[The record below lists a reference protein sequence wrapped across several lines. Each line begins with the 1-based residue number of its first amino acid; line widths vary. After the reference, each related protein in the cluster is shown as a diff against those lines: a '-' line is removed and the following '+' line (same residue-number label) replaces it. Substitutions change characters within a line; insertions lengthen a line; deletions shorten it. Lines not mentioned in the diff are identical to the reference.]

1 MEPNMRSFLVAAS
14 FLFVAGLLFSTA
26 TTAKPVAN
34 AATEA
39 HQFARII
46 TNASAPVGWT
56 GFCAAQPAEC
66 VPSQTSEEFVTI
78 NQERRAQL
86 QQINSLVNHEI
97 QGIGDNDHYGIYKLG
112 IINWWTYP
120 DDGAGNCND
129 YVLLKKKLLIEA
141 GWPRSAL
148 LLTVVLDTHN
158 EGHLVLMARTNDGD
172 LILDNL
178 TDSIKT
184 WAGTG
189 YTFIKRQS
197 AANPNSWVRLESGRT
212 PEELAMISKAL
223 TTHSQ

>member
-1 MEPNMRSFLVAAS
+1 MRSFLLAAS

-26 TTAKPVAN
+26 TTAKPVAK

-39 HQFARII
+39 HQFAHVIAD
-46 TNASAPVGWT
+46 ASAPIGWT
-56 GFCAAQPAEC
+56 GLCAAQPAEC
-66 VPSQTSEEFVTI
+66 APSQKSEEFITI
-78 NQERRAQL
+78 DRERRAQL

-129 YVLLKKKLLIEA
+129 YVLLKKKLLVEA

-178 TDSIKT
+178 TDAIKT
-184 WAGTG
+184 WGGTG

-197 AANPNSWVRLESGRT
+197 ADNPNSWVRLESGRT

-223 TTHSQ
+223 TAHSQ

>member
-1 MEPNMRSFLVAAS
+1 MRSFLVAAS

-34 AATEA
+34 TAVTNA
-39 HQFARII
+39 HQFARVVADA
-46 TNASAPVGWT
+46 NVPVGWT

-66 VPSQTSEEFVTI
+66 ASVQKSDEFITI
-78 NQERRAQL
+78 DREHWAQL
-86 QQINSLVNHEI
+86 HAINSLVNHEI
-97 QGIGDNDHYGIYKLG
+97 QGVGDNDHYGIYKMG

-129 YVLLKKKLLIEA
+129 YVILKKKLLVEA

-148 LLTVVLDTHN
+148 LLTVVLDKHN
-158 EGHLVLMARTNDGD
+158 EGHLVLMARTKDGD

-178 TDSIKT
+178 TDTVKN
-184 WAGTG
+184 WEGTG

-197 AANPNSWVRLESGRT
+197 ADDPNNWVRLESGRT

-223 TTHSQ
+223 ASHSQ

>member
-1 MEPNMRSFLVAAS
+1 MRSLLVAAS

-34 AATEA
+34 TAAAHA
-39 HQFARII
+39 HQFAREV
-46 TNASAPVGWT
+46 TDASVPVGWIN
-56 GFCAAQPAEC
+56 FCKAQPTEC
-66 VPSQTSEEFVTI
+66 VAGQKSTEFV
-78 NQERRAQL
+78 NLDRDHRLQL

-112 IINWWTYP
+112 IVNWWTYP

-178 TDSIKT
+178 TDAVKNWS
-184 WAGTG
+184 GTG
-189 YTFIKRQS
+189 YTFIKRQT
-197 AANPNSWVRLESGRT
+197 ADNPNDWVRLESGRT

-223 TTHSQ
+223 ASHSQ

>member
-1 MEPNMRSFLVAAS
+1 MRSLLVAAS

-34 AATEA
+34 ATTAHA
-39 HQFARII
+39 HQFAREV
-46 TNASAPVGWT
+46 TDASVPVGWA
-56 GFCAAQPAEC
+56 GFCSAQPAEC
-66 VPSQTSEEFVTI
+66 AAGQKSAEFV
-78 NQERRAQL
+78 NLDRDHWVQL

-97 QGIGDNDHYGIYKLG
+97 QGVGDNDHYGIYKLG

-129 YVLLKKKLLIEA
+129 YVLLKKKLLVEA

-178 TDSIKT
+178 TDTVKNWS
-184 WAGTG
+184 GTG
-189 YTFIKRQS
+189 YTFIKRQT
-197 AANPNSWVRLESGRT
+197 ADNPNNWVRLESGRT

-223 TTHSQ
+223 ASQSQ

>member
-1 MEPNMRSFLVAAS
+1 MRSFLVAAS

-34 AATEA
+34 TATVNT
-39 HQFARII
+39 HQFASVVAD
-46 TNASAPVGWT
+46 ASVPVGWT
-56 GFCAAQPAEC
+56 TFCKAQPSEC
-66 VPSQTSEEFVTI
+66 VQSQRSDEFVTI
-78 NQERRAQL
+78 DHEHWAQL
-86 QQINSLVNHEI
+86 QQINALVNREI
-97 QGIGDNDHYGIYKLG
+97 QGVGDNDHYGIYKMG

-129 YVLLKKKLLIEA
+129 YVILKKKLLIEA

-148 LLTVVLDTHN
+148 LLTVVLDKQN
-158 EGHLVLMARTNDGD
+158 EGHLVLMARTNNGD

-178 TDSIKT
+178 SDTIKG
-184 WAGTG
+184 WEGTG

-197 AANPNSWVRLESGRT
+197 ADDPNSWVRLESGRT

-223 TTHSQ
+223 ASHSQ

>member
-1 MEPNMRSFLVAAS
+1 MRSFLVTAN

-34 AATEA
+34 ATTEA

-46 TNASAPVGWT
+46 TDASAPIGWT
-56 GFCAAQPAEC
+56 AFCAAQPAEC
-66 VPSQTSEEFVTI
+66 VPGQESEEFVTI
-78 NQERRAQL
+78 NQERWAQL
-86 QQINSLVNHEI
+86 KQINSLVNHEI
-97 QGIGDNDHYGIYKLG
+97 RGIGDNDHYGIYKLG

-129 YVLLKKKLLIEA
+129 YVLLKKKLLVEA

-184 WAGTG
+184 WAGAG

-197 AANPNSWVRLESGRT
+197 AANPKSWVRLESGRT
-212 PEELAMISKAL
+212 PEELAMTSKAL
-223 TTHSQ
+223 TAHSQ

>member
-1 MEPNMRSFLVAAS
+1 MRSFLVAAS

-34 AATEA
+34 TAAAAPQRFARVVTEA
-39 HQFARII
+39 
-46 TNASAPVGWT
+46 SVPVGWT
-56 GFCAAQPAEC
+56 SFCKAQPAEC
-66 VPSQTSEEFVTI
+66 AAGRKGDDVITL
-78 NQERRAQL
+78 NRAGWTQL
-86 QQINSLVNHEI
+86 QEINGLVNHEI
-97 QGIGDNDHYGIYKLG
+97 EGIGDNDHYGIYKLG

-129 YVLLKKKLLIEA
+129 YVLLKKKLLVEA
-141 GWPRSAL
+141 GWSPSAL

-178 TDSIKT
+178 TDTIKT
-184 WAGTG
+184 WDGTG

-197 AANPNSWVRLESGRT
+197 ADNPNDWVRLESGRT

-223 TTHSQ
+223 ASHSQ

>member
-1 MEPNMRSFLVAAS
+1 MRSFLVAAS

-34 AATEA
+34 AAAVNA
-39 HQFARII
+39 HQFASVVAD
-46 TNASAPVGWT
+46 ASVPVGWA

-66 VPSQTSEEFVTI
+66 VAGQRRAEVVTI
-78 NQERRAQL
+78 DREQWAQL

-97 QGIGDNDHYGIYKLG
+97 QGVGDNDHYGIYKMG

-129 YVLLKKKLLIEA
+129 YVLLKRKLLVEA
-141 GWPRSAL
+141 GWSPSAL
-148 LLTVVLDTHN
+148 LLTVVLDKHN

-178 TDSIKT
+178 TDTIKA
-184 WAGTG
+184 WDATG

-197 AANPNSWVRLESGRT
+197 ADNPNNWVRLESGRT

-223 TTHSQ
+223 ASQSQ

>member
-1 MEPNMRSFLVAAS
+1 MRSFLVAAS

-34 AATEA
+34 TNAAQTHRFASEVTEA
-39 HQFARII
+39 
-46 TNASAPVGWT
+46 SVPVGWT
-56 GFCAAQPAEC
+56 GFCKAQPDECLPGQKTAEFI
-66 VPSQTSEEFVTI
+66 TLDHDHW
-78 NQERRAQL
+78 AQL
-86 QQINSLVNHEI
+86 QRINSLVNHEI
-97 QGIGDNDHYGIYKLG
+97 QGVGDNDHYGIYKLG

-129 YVLLKKKLLIEA
+129 YVLLKKKLLVEA

-178 TDSIKT
+178 TETIKT
-184 WAGTG
+184 WNGTG
-189 YTFIKRQS
+189 YTFIKRQT
-197 AANPNSWVRLESGRT
+197 ADNPNNWVRLESGRT

-223 TTHSQ
+223 ASHSQ

>member
-1 MEPNMRSFLVAAS
+1 MRSLLAAAN

-34 AATEA
+34 TAAAHT
-39 HQFARII
+39 HQFAREV
-46 TNASAPVGWT
+46 TDASVPVGWT
-56 GFCAAQPAEC
+56 NFCKAQPTEC
-66 VPSQTSEEFVTI
+66 VAGQKSTEFV
-78 NQERRAQL
+78 NLDRDHRLQL

-112 IINWWTYP
+112 IVNWWTYP

-178 TDSIKT
+178 TDTVKN
-184 WAGTG
+184 WNGTG
-189 YTFIKRQS
+189 YTFIKRQT
-197 AANPNSWVRLESGRT
+197 ADDPNNWVRLESGRT

-223 TTHSQ
+223 ASHSQ

>member
-1 MEPNMRSFLVAAS
+1 MRSFLVAAS

-34 AATEA
+34 SAATPT
-39 HQFARII
+39 HQFARVV
-46 TNASAPVGWT
+46 TDASAPIGWA
-56 GFCAAQPAEC
+56 GFCTAQPAEC
-66 VPSQTSEEFVTI
+66 ATGQKSDEFITI
-78 NQERRAQL
+78 DHEKWAQL

-129 YVLLKKKLLIEA
+129 YVILKKKLLVEA
-141 GWPRSAL
+141 GWSRSAL
-148 LLTVVLDTHN
+148 LLTVVLDKHN

-178 TDSIKT
+178 TDTVKN
-184 WAGTG
+184 WEGTG

-197 AANPNSWVRLESGRT
+197 ADDQNSWVRLESGRT

-223 TTHSQ
+223 ASHSQ

>member
-1 MEPNMRSFLVAAS
+1 MRSFLVAAS
-14 FLFVAGLLFSTA
+14 FIFVAGLLFSTA

-34 AATEA
+34 PASASA
-39 HQFARII
+39 RQFA
-46 TNASAPVGWT
+46 NVVAEASVPVGWT

-66 VPSQTSEEFVTI
+66 VAGPKSAAVVAIDREHWT
-78 NQERRAQL
+78 QL
-86 QQINSLVNHEI
+86 QQINGLVNHEI
-97 QGIGDNDHYGIYKLG
+97 QGIGDNDHYSIYKLG

-129 YVLLKKKLLIEA
+129 YVLMKRKLLVEA
-141 GWPRSAL
+141 GWSPSAL

-178 TDSIKT
+178 TDTIKA
-184 WAGTG
+184 WDVTG

-197 AANPNSWVRLESGRT
+197 ADNPNTWVRLESGRT

-223 TTHSQ
+223 ASQSQ

>member
-1 MEPNMRSFLVAAS
+1 MRSFLVAAS
-14 FLFVAGLLFSTA
+14 FLFVSGLLFSTA
-26 TTAKPVAN
+26 TTAKPVAII
-34 AATEA
+34 AAVEPHRFARVVTEA
-39 HQFARII
+39 
-46 TNASAPVGWT
+46 SVPVGWT
-56 GFCAAQPAEC
+56 SFCKAQPAEC
-66 VPSQTSEEFVTI
+66 AAGQKSDDVIRLDRDGWT
-78 NQERRAQL
+78 QL
-86 QQINSLVNHEI
+86 QQINGLVNREI
-97 QGIGDNDHYGIYKLG
+97 QGIGDDDHYGIYKLG

-129 YVLLKKKLLIEA
+129 YVLLKKKLLVEA

-178 TDSIKT
+178 TDTIKT
-184 WAGTG
+184 WDGTG

-197 AANPNSWVRLESGRT
+197 ADNPNDWVRLESGRT

-223 TTHSQ
+223 ASHSQ

>member
-1 MEPNMRSFLVAAS
+1 MRSLLVAAS

-34 AATEA
+34 TAAAHA
-39 HQFARII
+39 HQFAREV
-46 TNASAPVGWT
+46 TEASVPVGWT
-56 GFCAAQPAEC
+56 SFCKAQPAEC
-66 VPSQTSEEFVTI
+66 VAGQKSVEFV
-78 NQERRAQL
+78 NLDHDRWEQL

-97 QGIGDNDHYGIYKLG
+97 EGVGDNDHYGIYKLG

-129 YVLLKKKLLIEA
+129 YVLLKKKLLVEA

-178 TDSIKT
+178 TDTVKN
-184 WAGTG
+184 WNGTG
-189 YTFIKRQS
+189 YTFIKRQT
-197 AANPNSWVRLESGRT
+197 ADNPNDWVRLESGRT

-223 TTHSQ
+223 ASHSQ